1 MQPQNIRNQRS
12 GQALSE
18 ESDGSYDD
26 ESDQHMQS
34 SVQGG
39 MENGSSRSGAVH
51 SENSSDALRSD
62 FAVGGS
68 MGSQ

>member
-12 GQALSE
+12 GQALE

-34 SVQGG
+34 SVHGG

-62 FAVGGS
+62 LSVGGS